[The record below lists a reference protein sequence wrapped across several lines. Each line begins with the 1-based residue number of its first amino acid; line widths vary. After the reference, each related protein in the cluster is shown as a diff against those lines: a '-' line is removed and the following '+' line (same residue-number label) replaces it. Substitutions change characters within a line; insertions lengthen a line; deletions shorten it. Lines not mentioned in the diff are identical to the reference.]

1 MRERPSYPPDE
12 DLRGPAAYREWLAR
26 SSPIHALCEL
36 ENLMAE
42 EDLDSRQFREE
53 ASSILSQA
61 RGGELTHADETHQE
75 VPQVRGGLNVFGFMW
90 NLCWR

>member
-1 MRERPSYPPDE
+1 
-12 DLRGPAAYREWLAR
+12 
-26 SSPIHALCEL
+26 
-36 ENLMAE
+36 MAE